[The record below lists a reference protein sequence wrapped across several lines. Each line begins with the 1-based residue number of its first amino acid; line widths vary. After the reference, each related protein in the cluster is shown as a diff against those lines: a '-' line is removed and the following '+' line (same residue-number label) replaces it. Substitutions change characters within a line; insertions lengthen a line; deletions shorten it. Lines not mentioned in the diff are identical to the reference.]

1 MKIRSIS
8 AIVLLSAICAVGR
21 SAVTVEELRC
31 GQGKDP
37 LGVDVPGPELS
48 WRIASDQRGAHVTA
62 WQILAASS
70 AQLLAKDQGDLWDSG
85 RVSAER
91 VNRVAYAGRPLAS
104 SARCHWKVRVW
115 DYSGERSEW
124 SRPAEWTMGLLN
136 ESDWQAG
143 WITAPDPELQ
153 SVLLRREFKVRPG
166 LKRALAHV
174 CGLGHY
180 ELTLNGRKSGEDL
193 LSPGWTKYDKTC
205 LYDTHDLTRMVQPG
219 SNVAGLV
226 LGNGMYR
233 VPGGRYTKFTGSF
246 GPLKAIMQLRLEY
259 DDGSVEFIGTDGQ
272 WKVNPGPFT
281 FTCVYGGEDFDAR
294 KGPVGWDKPDFDA
307 KNWLPALTTNGPG
320 GRLRGFS
327 SSAPPLRAIET
338 MAPVSRNPL
347 KPGVEVFDL
356 GQNASFMPRIRVR
369 GPAGSALRITPAEL
383 LGPDGSVDRIS
394 VGKKDSFWKYTL
406 AGSGD
411 ETWFPKFHYQ
421 GCRYLQVESIPAAPG
436 GELPVIGKL
445 EGVVVHT
452 AAEPAGDFRCSNDL
466 FNRIHT
472 LVRWAQRSNV
482 VSVITDCPH
491 RERLGWLEQYHLN
504 GPSLR
509 YEFNLDRLFAKTM
522 LDMRDSQLATG
533 MVPSIAPEYTVFGKN
548 PQDDANPFRNS
559 PEWGS
564 AIVLVPW
571 QQYEFTGDTTLLRLH
586 YEDMK
591 RYLRYLEAKAV
602 DHIVDFGLGDWY
614 DIGPK
619 PPGQA
624 QLTPKSLTATAFY
637 FYDTWVLAQAAWLLG
652 NEAEARQFAGKAEE
666 IRAAFNAKFYDPA
679 KASYATGSQ
688 CANAIPLVMNLCAEE
703 NRKALLDTLVADV
716 RSRGNAI
723 TAGDVGYRY
732 LLRALADGGR
742 SDVVFDMNNQSDK
755 PGYGF
760 QLARG
765 ATSLTEAWD
774 ARRSSSQN
782 HFMLGQIIEWFYH
795 DLAGI
800 QGDPSSLGFGKVI
813 IKPAPV
819 GDLTWASAHYDSP
832 NGRIASGWKRSG
844 GSLSL
849 DVTIPANTSAT
860 VFVPA
865 SAPGKVTESGAPAD
879 GATGVWF
886 LRAEG
891 GAAVFAVS
899 SGTYHFQ
906 STFR

>member
-1 MKIRSIS
+1 MKLRAIS
-8 AIVLLSAICAVGR
+8 AIVLFVALCVTARA
-21 SAVTVEELRC
+21 AVTVEDPRC
-31 GQGKDP
+31 DQGKNP
-37 LGVDVPGPELS
+37 LGVDLPCPELS
-48 WRIASDQRGAHVTA
+48 WKIVSDQRGAHVA
-62 WQILAASS
+62 GWQILAATSE
-70 AQLLAKDQGDLWDSG
+70 QLLANDQGDLWDSG
-85 RVSAER
+85 RVSVER
-91 VNRVAYAGRPLAS
+91 VNRVAYAGRPLPS

-115 DYSGERSEW
+115 DQSGERSEW
-124 SRPAEWTMGLLN
+124 SRPAEWTMGLLD

-153 SVLLRREFKVRPG
+153 SVLLRREFKARPG

-174 CGLGHY
+174 SGLGLY
-180 ELTLNGRKSGEDL
+180 ELTVNGTKSGEDL

-205 LYDTHDLTRMVQPG
+205 LYDTHDLTRMIQPG
-219 SNVAGLV
+219 LNVAGLV

-259 DDGSVEFIGTDGQ
+259 DDGSVEFIGTDGP
-272 WKVNPGPFT
+272 WKVNPGPLT

-294 KGPVGWDKPDFDA
+294 KDPEGWDKPGFDE

-338 MAPVSRNPL
+338 MAPVSRKPL

-356 GQNASFMPRIRVR
+356 GQNASFMPRIRVS

-406 AGSGD
+406 AGTGD
-411 ETWFPKFHYQ
+411 ESWVPKFHYQ

-436 GELPVIGKL
+436 GDLPVL
-445 EGVVVHT
+445 EKIDGVVVHT
-452 AAEPAGDFRCSNDL
+452 AAEPAGGFSCSNEL

-472 LVRWAQRSNV
+472 LVRWAQRSNL

-509 YEFNLDRLFAKTM
+509 YGFKLDRLFAKTM
-522 LDMRDSQLATG
+522 VDMCDSQLATG
-533 MVPSIAPEYTVFGKN
+533 MVPSIAPEYTVFGKS
-548 PQDDANPFRNS
+548 PQDDTNPFRNS

-571 QQYEFTGDTTLLRLH
+571 QQYELSGDTMLLRT
-586 YEDMK
+586 YYDEMRRYV
-591 RYLRYLEAKAV
+591 RYLDGKAV
-602 DHIVDFGLGDWY
+602 NHIVDFGLGDWY

-619 PPGQA
+619 PPGKA
-624 QLTPKSLTATAFY
+624 QLTPRALTATAFY
-637 FYDTWVLAQAAWLLG
+637 YDGTRVLARTARLLG
-652 NEAEARQFAGKAEE
+652 NETEAKEFAAKAQE
-666 IRAAFNAKFYDPA
+666 IRTAFNTKFYDPA
-679 KASYATGSQ
+679 KAGYASGSQ

-703 NRKALLDTLVADV
+703 NRQAVLDTLVAEV
-716 RSRGNAI
+716 KSRGNVN

-742 SDVVFDMNNQSDK
+742 SDVVFDMNNGSDK
-755 PGYGF
+755 PGYGY

-774 ARRSSSQN
+774 ARMSSSQN

-800 QGDPSSLGFGKVI
+800 QGDPSSPGFGKVI
-813 IKPAPV
+813 IKPVPV

-832 NGRIASGWKRSG
+832 NGRIASRWKRGG

-879 GATGVWF
+879 GATGVRF
-886 LRAEG
+886 LRAES

-899 SGTYHFQ
+899 SGTYHFLSPSQ
-906 STFR
+906 